1 MEALFLIPARGGSK
15 GVPGKNIKPLGGKP
29 LINYAIDA
37 VKPLTA
43 VENICVSTDADDIK
57 ATAEANGLSVPFIR
71 PPYLAED
78 NSGTYEVC
86 LHAVEFYEKM
96 GRTFD
101 ILVILQPTSPFRTTE
116 NIREAL
122 QLFSMDLD
130 MVVSVKETKANP
142 YTVLFEEDNDG
153 YLVKS
158 KQGDFIR
165 RQDCPRVWEYNGAI
179 YVINIESLK
188 RSPLNKFKKTRKY
201 VMEEAESVDIDTP
214 LDWEFSEFLMKKKSA
229 TEFNLL

>member
-1 MEALFLIPARGGSK
+1 MKTLFLIPARGGSK
-15 GVPGKNIKPLGGKP
+15 GVPGKNIKSLGGKP

-43 VENICVSTDADDIK
+43 IENICISTDAEDIK
-57 ATAEANGLSVPFIR
+57 AVVEANGVSVPFLR
-71 PPYLAED
+71 PAYLAED

-86 LHAVEFYEKM
+86 LHAIEFYEKQ
-96 GRTFD
+96 GRFFD
-101 ILVILQPTSPFRTTE
+101 VLVILQPTSPFRTTD

-122 QLFSMDLD
+122 QAFSPDLD

-142 YTVLFEEDNDG
+142 YTVLFEEDSDG

-158 KQGDFIR
+158 KQGNFIR

-188 RSPLNKFKKTRKY
+188 RSPLNQFKKIRKY
-201 VMEEAESVDIDTP
+201 IMEEAESVDIDTP
-214 LDWEFSEFLMKKKSA
+214 LDWEFSEFLISKK
-229 TEFNLL
+229 TFL

>member
-1 MEALFLIPARGGSK
+1 MKTLFLIPARGGSK

-43 VENICVSTDADDIK
+43 IENICISTDAEDIK
-57 ATAEANGLSVPFIR
+57 AVAEANGVSVPFLR
-71 PPYLAED
+71 PAYLAED

-86 LHAVEFYEKM
+86 LHAIDFYEKQ
-96 GRTFD
+96 GHFFD
-101 ILVILQPTSPFRTTE
+101 VLVILQPTSPFRTTE

-122 QLFSMDLD
+122 QAFSPELD

-142 YTVLFEEDNDG
+142 YTVLFEENNEG

-158 KQGDFIR
+158 KQGNFIR

-188 RSPLNKFKKTRKY
+188 RSPLNQFTKIRKY
-201 VMEEAESVDIDTP
+201 IMEEAESVDIDTP
-214 LDWEFSEFLMKKKSA
+214 LDWEFSEFLLSKK
-229 TEFNLL
+229 TFL